1 MKASLTYIRKEL
13 DGLFPKEEV
22 ESFIRIIFDHLKS
35 YNSSDLILKQDEV
48 LSESESLKIKGIVK
62 RLRTNEPIQYILG
75 ETEFYELPF
84 KVNPNVLIPR
94 PETEELVD
102 WILKSELP
110 APPSILDVG
119 TGSGCIPISL
129 KKNLTNAKVFAC
141 DISERSLETAQEN
154 AEINRVDVE
163 FIQMDF
169 LNAQFD
175 DTFPMLDLIVSNPPY
190 VTVSEKGLMA
200 SNVLDFEPD
209 TALFVP
215 NNDALIF
222 YKALVT
228 FSKQQLKP
236 GGFMFWEINEAF
248 GKECVNLLKENG
260 FSNVELRKDLSGKY
274 RMIKAIKKNK
284 DEA

>member
-35 YNSSDLILKQDEV
+35 YNSTDLILKQDEV
-48 LSESESLKIKGIVK
+48 LSESESLKIKEIVK

-75 ETEFYELPF
+75 ETEFCELPF

-110 APPSILDVG
+110 ASPSILDVG
-119 TGSGCIPISL
+119 TGSGCIPISI
-129 KKNLTNAKVFAC
+129 KKNLTKAKVFAC

-154 AEINRVDVE
+154 AELNQVDVE

-169 LNAQFD
+169 LNAKFHD
-175 DTFPMLDLIVSNPPY
+175 AFPMLDLIVSNPPY
-190 VTVSEKGLMA
+190 VTHSEKDLMA
-200 SNVLDFEPD
+200 SNVLDYEPD

-215 NNDALIF
+215 NNDPLIF

-228 FSKQQLKP
+228 FSMEHLKP

-248 GKECVNLLKENG
+248 GKECVNHLKENG

-274 RMIKAIKKNK
+274 RMIKSIKIK
-284 DEA
+284 